1 MWSNL
6 CIQRDTECPIQLLY
20 MSCFN
25 DRFESSWCNITF
37 FLWRVK
43 CKRCNKSCQGPS
55 AIKYW
60 KCQWFLASICSSTA
74 KRRRIG
80 HQYTHKSVKQPEQK
94 TLEISVVDFMAREEF
109 VDENGI
115 IPQVLPTYN
124 LGKDDILFSG
134 TVDLLS
140 NHS

>member
-1 MWSNL
+1 M
-6 CIQRDTECPIQLLY
+6 
-20 MSCFN
+20 
-25 DRFESSWCNITF
+25 
-37 FLWRVK
+37 
-43 CKRCNKSCQGPS
+43 
-55 AIKYW
+55 
-60 KCQWFLASICSSTA
+60 
-74 KRRRIG
+74 
-80 HQYTHKSVKQPEQK
+80 KQPEQK